1 MLKQLST
8 LMVYVGDMPRAVSF
22 YRDVLG
28 LPLQVESPGWSQFD
42 LGNGAIIGL
51 HVGHPAGSGAGWIP
65 GFEVDDIRAADQRV
79 RAAGASIDH
88 GFHDVPGGVVLEF
101 KDPDGNPVQVT
112 QMGVTCADLGLVST

>member
-28 LPLQVESPGWSQFD
+28 LPLQLESPGWSQFD

-51 HVGHPAGSGAGWIP
+51 HVGKPSTGGGWIP

>member
-28 LPLQVESPGWSQFD
+28 LPLQMESPGWSQFD

-51 HVGHPAGSGAGWIP
+51 HVGTPASGGGWIP

-79 RAAGASIDH
+79 RAAGASIGH

-101 KDPDGNPVQVT
+101 KDPDGTPVQVT
-112 QMGVTCADLGLVST
+112 QIGVTCAELGLVST